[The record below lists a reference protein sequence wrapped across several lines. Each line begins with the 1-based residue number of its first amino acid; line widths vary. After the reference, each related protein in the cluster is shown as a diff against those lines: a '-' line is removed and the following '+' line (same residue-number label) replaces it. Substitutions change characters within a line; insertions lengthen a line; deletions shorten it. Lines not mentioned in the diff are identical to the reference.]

1 MIGYIIKRLLQLV
14 LVLFIVA
21 LMVFVVVRLAGNP
34 LQLLLPP
41 DATQAQVEAMEV
53 RLGLHRPVYQQFLF
67 FLLGALQ
74 GDLGVSYFFGE
85 PALELVLRR
94 VPATLQLAS
103 FAMGLALIISIPVG
117 SIAAVKRGG
126 LLDRM
131 GLLLSLFGISAPTFW
146 VGILFIYIFA
156 VHFQW
161 LPSYG
166 YGSFRHLILPGTTL
180 SLYYLALFIRL
191 NRAGMLDVIK
201 RDYIR
206 TARAKGLGERVVI
219 YKHALKNTMIPFITI
234 CGLQLG
240 GLIAFSIVTEKIFA
254 WPGMGRLLLQ
264 AIEQLDYPVII
275 SYTLLTA
282 LIFGFLNLFVDLMY
296 AFLDPRIRYH

>member
-14 LVLFIVA
+14 LVLFVVA
-21 LMVFVVVRLAGNP
+21 LMVFIVVRLAGNP

-41 DATQAQVEAMEV
+41 DATQAQVEAMEI
-53 RLGLHRPVYQQFLF
+53 RLGLHRPVYQQFFF
-67 FLLGALQ
+67 FLLGAIQ

-117 SIAAVKRGG
+117 SLSAVKRGG

-131 GLLLSLFGISAPTFW
+131 SLLLSLFGISAPTFW

-156 VHFQW
+156 VQLGW

-166 YGSFRHLILPGTTL
+166 YGTFRHLILPGTTL

-201 RDYIR
+201 QDYIR
-206 TARAKGLGERVVI
+206 TARAKGLGEKVVI
-219 YKHALKNTMIPFITI
+219 YKHALKNTMIPFVTI

-282 LIFGFLNLFVDLMY
+282 FIFGFLNLFVDLMY